1 MSIQTKNL
9 ILAPHLPRYLRA
21 LLRSAEEFEN
31 TSGLRVADGIR
42 EQLLSASPE
51 FMARVENSKEPDPWL
66 FGFAV
71 IHKIDNVLI
80 GMCGFPGP
88 PNSNGVAE
96 IAYGI
101 APDYQRRGYATEA
114 ATALIQF
121 ATSDP
126 RVKMIWAHTLTEKTL
141 RRAFWKSAA
150 SRKPATPWIR
160 KIICRFGA
168 GNAPL
173 HPEPLAEI
181 KLPADWIVY
190 EKILRAL
197 AFNPAFENQI
207 GAIHDRQRFAN
218 VVVGN

>member
-31 TSGLRVADGIR
+31 TSGLHVADGIR

-66 FGFAV
+66 FGFAI

-126 RVKMIWAHTLTEKTL
+126 RVKMIWAHTLTEKN
-141 RRAFWKSAA
+141 A
-150 SRKPATPWIR
+150 STRVLEKCGFKKTGDAVD
-160 KIICRFGA
+160 
-168 GNAPL
+168 
-173 HPEPLAEI
+173 PENN
-181 KLPADWIVY
+181 LPIWRW
-190 EKILRAL
+190 ERAL
-197 AFNPAFENQI
+197 TS
-207 GAIHDRQRFAN
+207 
-218 VVVGN
+218 